1 MMYGMELRTM
11 RQAGQ
16 LSNGIPAWAE
26 WARSEPYTVG
36 IEEEVMLLHPEDWRL
51 AHQGDRIL
59 ASLPDELAARSAAE
73 THQGTLELATLPH
86 ASAEDAADEVGRL
99 RHSLADELEARGL
112 ATACAGTHPSA
123 VWTDT
128 EVSDRARSRLV
139 YASMRE
145 LARREPTFALHVH
158 VGVANADDAL
168 VLQNRLRMHLPL
180 LLAVSANSPFWQ
192 GRDTGLASTRIP
204 IFQAFP
210 RTGVPRAFLSYGDYV
225 DTVDQLLRCE
235 AFPAPTFLWWD
246 VRPQPRLGTVE
257 VRIMD
262 SQTTVAETAGLAA
275 LIQTIAHMELEER
288 PVDPQRTLTD
298 EALHENR
305 FLAARDGMEARFI
318 DSEWRVP
325 ARLAL
330 QQLIQAAREHAQE
343 LGCEEVLDQLAE
355 SAGGGGATRQIQ
367 LAERYGLDGLTAR
380 LSEAFR
386 A

>member
-1 MMYGMELRTM
+1 MELRTM
-11 RQAGQ
+11 RRAR
-16 LSNGIPAWAE
+16 SVGIPAWAE

-51 AHQGDRIL
+51 AHQGDQIL
-59 ASLPDELAARSAAE
+59 ASLPDELARQSAAE
-73 THQGTLELATLPH
+73 THQGTLELATVPH
-86 ASAEDAADEVGRL
+86 VRALDAAAEVGRL
-99 RHSLADELEARGL
+99 RQSLADALRDRGL
-112 ATACAGTHPSA
+112 AGACAGTHPSA
-123 VWTDT
+123 VWNDT
-128 EVSDRARSRLV
+128 EVSSRERSRLV

-158 VGVANADDAL
+158 VGVAGADSAL
-168 VLQNRLRMHLPL
+168 VLQNRLRLHLPL

-192 GRDTGLASTRIP
+192 GRNTGLASTRIP

-210 RTGVPRAFLSYGDYV
+210 RTGVPRAFLSYEDYV

-262 SQTTVAETAGLAA
+262 SQTTVVETAALAA
-275 LIQTIAHMELEER
+275 LIQTIAHLELEEA
-288 PVDPQRTLTD
+288 PTDPAPTLSD

-305 FLAARDGMEARFI
+305 FLAARDGMDARFI

-330 QQLIQAAREHAQE
+330 AQLVQAGREHAQE
-343 LGCEEVLDQLAE
+343 LGCEDALDHLAE
-355 SAGGGGATRQIQ
+355 TAGHGGAARQVEI
-367 LAERYGLDGLTAR
+367 AERHGLDALTAR
-380 LSEAFR
+380 MSEWFVGGPAV
-386 A
+386 